1 MEDQNVVLTMHE
13 RWHRMMPSE
22 RDAVSALHV
31 ALQCVK
37 QYPER
42 YSDPVQFIEDTEF
55 TLQGL
60 WKFSRDTKFHTH
72 WIDIKGC
79 TCPKMDNADGVG
91 GGKIT
96 RTSCKW
102 HGTAASAARI

>member
-1 MEDQNVVLTMHE
+1 MNDTNVVLTIHE
-13 RWHRMMPSE
+13 RWKRMMPAE
-22 RDAVSALHV
+22 QEAVSALHS

-42 YSDPVQFIEDTEF
+42 YSDPVKFIEDTEF

-60 WKFSRDTKFHTH
+60 WKFPRDDKFHTH

-79 TCPKMDNADGVG
+79 SCPKMDNGERAGA
-91 GGKIT
+91 GKIV
-96 RTSCKW
+96 RVGCKW
-102 HGTAASAARI
+102 HGSKANV